1 MTGPADESSGQQ
13 QQQLHV
19 AIFPWLAFGHLL
31 PCLELAERL
40 ASRGQR
46 VSFVSTPSIL
56 ARLRPVAP
64 AASSL
69 LDFVALPFP
78 RVDGLP
84 EGVEA
89 TSDVPAGMAEL
100 HREALDRL
108 APAFSAFLDAADASG
123 NKVDWVLLD
132 SFHASIADV
141 AHEHKV
147 PCILNMPYSA
157 ASSIDYGVPD
167 PKDLDNP
174 LTPAVIRRFVQTFE
188 KCKLIAYRSS
198 FEVEPES
205 MPLLAKIFG
214 KPVIPVGVLPP
225 PAAADA
231 AHDGD
236 ASLSWLDEQPSKS
249 VVFVGFGSEYPMTL
263 RQLHEIAAGLELA
276 GTRFLWALKRPGGVA
291 PEEDLLPPGFEERTR
306 GRGSV
311 VTGWVPQT
319 SILGHAAV
327 GAFMMHSGWGS
338 TIEGLQYGQPMVM
351 MPVLGDHLSTS
362 RVMHERKI
370 GVRVHK
376 EKGDEVFLGDNIE
389 RAIRAVMVDEESK
402 GIYAANAKKM
412 QEIVEDEKCHHRYI
426 DDFIQCLRAHKN

>member
-1 MTGPADESSGQQ
+1 MAGAGDESSG
-13 QQQLHV
+13 QQLHV

-46 VSFVSTPSIL
+46 VSFVSTPRIL

-64 AASSL
+64 AAASL

-108 APAFSAFLDAADASG
+108 APAFSAFLDAADGSG
-123 NKVDWVLLD
+123 SKVDWVLLD

-157 ASSIDYGVPD
+157 ESSVDYGVPD

-174 LTPAVIRRFVQTFE
+174 LTPAVVRRFVQTFE

-198 FEVEPES
+198 FEIEPES

-225 PAAADA
+225 PAAADTA
-231 AHDGD
+231 RDGD
-236 ASLSWLDEQPSKS
+236 ASLSWLDGQPSKS

-291 PEEDLLPPGFEERTR
+291 PDEDLLPPGFEERTR

-311 VTGWVPQT
+311 VTGWAPQT
-319 SILGHAAV
+319 SILAHAAV

-362 RVMHERKI
+362 RAMHERKI

-376 EKGDEVFLGDNIE
+376 EKGDEAFLADNIA

-402 GIYAANAKKM
+402 GVYAANARKM
-412 QEIVEDEKCHHRYI
+412 QEIVEDEKSHHRYI
-426 DDFIQCLRAHKN
+426 DDFIQRLRTHKN

>member
-31 PCLELAERL
+31 PCHELAERL

-46 VSFVSTPSIL
+46 VSFVSTPRIL

-64 AASSL
+64 AAASL

-147 PCILNMPYSA
+147 TNFFIKKSHQGIHETQWKSFRNQTDSIFLLN
-157 ASSIDYGVPD
+157 
-167 PKDLDNP
+167 
-174 LTPAVIRRFVQTFE
+174 F
-188 KCKLIAYRSS
+188 
-198 FEVEPES
+198 
-205 MPLLAKIFG
+205 
-214 KPVIPVGVLPP
+214 
-225 PAAADA
+225 
-231 AHDGD
+231 
-236 ASLSWLDEQPSKS
+236 
-249 VVFVGFGSEYPMTL
+249 
-263 RQLHEIAAGLELA
+263 
-276 GTRFLWALKRPGGVA
+276 
-291 PEEDLLPPGFEERTR
+291 
-306 GRGSV
+306 
-311 VTGWVPQT
+311 
-319 SILGHAAV
+319 
-327 GAFMMHSGWGS
+327 
-338 TIEGLQYGQPMVM
+338 
-351 MPVLGDHLSTS
+351 
-362 RVMHERKI
+362 
-370 GVRVHK
+370 
-376 EKGDEVFLGDNIE
+376 
-389 RAIRAVMVDEESK
+389 
-402 GIYAANAKKM
+402 
-412 QEIVEDEKCHHRYI
+412 
-426 DDFIQCLRAHKN
+426 